1 MALAGGVLT
10 LGSPRAGGVR
20 GGRASR
26 APGGSTPSPPRAL
39 VLRWQVHAF
48 RVGGAERWE
57 FLLAGDVCRQ
67 VAEAEVH
74 AAKVETVVSPE
85 AWRRAPW
92 ISTDLPVSPSIS
104 VYLPRR
110 GSELHCLTL
119 TPVPPTPTQAG
130 VRSLR
135 GGAPGRVGRGRGP
148 RAPGRAPRG
157 HARPGRARRERG
169 AERVPRRVRA
179 APVATQAAVAA
190 HAQRRLPRGA
200 SRLCYLLITPNPNP
214 NALHEARHPNPNP
227 NPNAFHEA
235 RSQ

>member
-1 MALAGGVLT
+1 LALAGGVLT
-10 LGSPRAGGVR
+10 LGSPRAGGER
-20 GGRASR
+20 GGGASR

-92 ISTDLPVSPSIS
+92 ISTNLPISPSIS

-130 VRSLR
+130 VRSLAPLPPNPGWCALTTR
-135 GGAPGRVGRGRGP
+135 GSPGASGQGA
-148 RAPGRAPRG
+148 RAPCSWEGS
-157 HARPGRARRERG
+157 ARPRTTRAS
-169 AERVPRRVRA
+169 A
-179 APVATQAAVAA
+179 A
-190 HAQRRLPRGA
+190 
-200 SRLCYLLITPNPNP
+200 
-214 NALHEARHPNPNP
+214 
-227 NPNAFHEA
+227 
-235 RSQ
+235 